1 MLPPHGI
8 IPPLV
13 TPLTDSGTLDVSG
26 FERLLAHVAQ
36 GGVDGVFVLGT
47 TGEGP
52 SLPGELKGELVRRST
67 GAGLPVLVGLIE
79 ASTDDA
85 LRLADAAANAGA
97 AAVVLTPPFYF
108 ALTEGEVLGYL
119 ERVVPR
125 LPLPVYLY
133 NIPVFTKVR
142 LEPQLVRAAAE
153 LPGVAGFKDS
163 GGDVERLREVRRL
176 VPELPVWWGPEETLI
191 EALDAGAVGGITGGA
206 NFLPRVY
213 VELVRAMRT
222 GDRARVAELGAI
234 VERVGR
240 ELYTIPGR
248 AVGFLPG
255 IKAALEVLGICGTTM
270 AEPLGPLSAAERERL
285 SSAAKSLV
293 F

>member
-1 MLPPHGI
+1 
-8 IPPLV
+8 
-13 TPLTDSGTLDVSG
+13 
-26 FERLLAHVAQ
+26 
-36 GGVDGVFVLGT
+36 VFVLGT

-52 SLPGELKGELVRRST
+52 SLPGAVKRELVERSS

-85 LRLADAAANAGA
+85 LRLAELAAHAGA
-97 AAVVLTPPFYF
+97 SAVVLTPPFYF
-108 ALTEGEVLGYL
+108 ALTEGEAMGFL
-119 ERVVPR
+119 ERVVPK

-142 LEPQLVRAAAE
+142 LEPHLVRAAAA
-153 LPGVAGFKDS
+153 LSGVVGFKDS

-191 EALDAGAVGGITGGA
+191 DALDAGAVGGITGGA

-222 GDRARVAELGAI
+222 GDRALVAELGAI

-248 AVGFLPG
+248 AVGFVPG
-255 IKAALEVLGICGTTM
+255 IKAALEVLGICGTAT
-270 AEPLGPLSAAERERL
+270 AEPLGPLSVAERERL
-285 SSAAKSLV
+285 ANAAKSLV

>member
-13 TPLTDSGTLDVSG
+13 TPLTDLGALDLAG

-52 SLPGELKGELVRRST
+52 SLPREIKRELVERSS
-67 GAGLPVLVGLIE
+67 GSGLPVLVGLIE
-79 ASTDDA
+79 ASTDDT
-85 LRLADAAANAGA
+85 LRLADVAARAGS

-108 ALTEGEVLGYL
+108 ALSEGEVQGYL
-119 ERVVPR
+119 ERVVPK

-142 LEPQLVRAAAE
+142 LEPEMVREAAA
-153 LPGVAGFKDS
+153 LPGVVGFKDS
-163 GGDVERLREVRRL
+163 GGDVARLREVRRL
-176 VPELPVWWGPEETLI
+176 VPDLPVWWGPEETLI
-191 EALDAGAVGGITGGA
+191 AALEAGAVGGITGGA

-213 VELVRAMRT
+213 VELVRAARA
-222 GDRARVAELGAI
+222 GDGARVAELGAI

-248 AVGFLPG
+248 AVGFVPG
-255 IKAALEVLGICGTTM
+255 IKAALETLGICGTAM
-270 AEPLGPLSAAERERL
+270 AEPLAPLGVGERERL
-285 SSAAKSLV
+285 ASAAKSLL